1 MSTIFVRNLP
11 WSTTNDELREFFSSN
26 LKFEV
31 TSAEVQFNKQGRSK
45 GWALVSFAN
54 AEGAQAAINTLNDA
68 DFTSGDNTRQ
78 LQIRED
84 RGAKAPRV
92 GGNGAA
98 GAAPVEAEPSTSLF
112 VGNLPWRTSWQDLK
126 DMFSD
131 YNVQYTTIKTGY
143 DGRSR
148 GYGIAR
154 FDTIEEAEKAIEGMN
169 GKEYHG
175 RTITV
180 RFDSKPR
187 APRPQQNDGAAAVNE
202 VAQEFNA
209 DAATYQEAP
218 GAGAAG
224 AAATGPLGGGYQQF

>member
-11 WSTTNDELREFFSSN
+11 WSTTNDELREFFCSN

-31 TSAEVQFNKQGRSK
+31 TSAQVQFNKQGRSK

-131 YNVQYTTIKTGY
+131 YNVQYTVSVVVVGDRREVWRERAELNTPHPSSSLFGTNRPSRPAMTAARADTGSPASILL
-143 DGRSR
+143 RRQRRLS
-148 GYGIAR
+148 
-154 FDTIEEAEKAIEGMN
+154 KA
-169 GKEYHG
+169 
-175 RTITV
+175 
-180 RFDSKPR
+180 
-187 APRPQQNDGAAAVNE
+187 
-202 VAQEFNA
+202 
-209 DAATYQEAP
+209 
-218 GAGAAG
+218 
-224 AAATGPLGGGYQQF
+224 